1 MLELENVNIQKEI
14 ASAAMKLA
22 EDIDA
27 DAILAITETGKVYS
41 LLEEKKDDFEI
52 IALTPNEDTYE
63 NLSKDPQ
70 AKVIDFSVRDSTR
83 TGQIRHA
90 VWRGLSGGFLSPGD
104 LVVCLTGEMGLL
116 GGTDTISAYL
126 ISETEST
133 LAGVIESD
141 PVMNSAVEL
150 ATELGWEGREG
161 EPIGTAILIGDEGKV
176 TKQSHQLG
184 LNPFKGYEDIKIT
197 DRNNWDL
204 LKRYAFLDG
213 AFILDSSGNIIAAGR
228 FLDADVDVDI
238 PTGLGTRHISAAA
251 MTAATH
257 ARAVTVSGT
266 DGNVRIFSDGKMLG
280 RLDPRTKMLK
290 EINI

>member
-1 MLELENVNIQKEI
+1 MNIQKEI
-14 ASAAMKLA
+14 VSAAINLA
-22 EDIDA
+22 ADIGA
-27 DAILAITETGKVYS
+27 DSILAITETGRIYG
-41 LLEEKKDDFEI
+41 LLEEEKEGFEV
-52 IALTPNEDTYE
+52 IALTPNKETFKE
-63 NLSKDPQ
+63 LSKDSD
-70 AKVIDFSVRDSTR
+70 ALVIDFSVRDSTR

-90 VWRGLSGGFLSPGD
+90 VWRGLSAGYLSPGD
-104 LVVCLTGEMGLL
+104 LVVCLTGEMGLS
-116 GGTDTISAYL
+116 GGTDTVSAYL

-161 EPIGTAILIGDEGKV
+161 EPIGTAILIGDEDKV
-176 TKQSHQLG
+176 MNQSHQLG
-184 LNPFKGYEDIKIT
+184 LNPFKGYDIEVT

-204 LKRYAFLDG
+204 IKRYAFLDG
-213 AFILDSSGNIIAAGR
+213 AFILDDSGRIVAAGR
-228 FLDADVDVDI
+228 FLDAEVEVDI

-257 ARAVTVSGT
+257 SKAVTVSGT
-266 DGNVRIFSDGKMLG
+266 DGNVRIFSNGKMLG

-290 EINI
+290 ETSI